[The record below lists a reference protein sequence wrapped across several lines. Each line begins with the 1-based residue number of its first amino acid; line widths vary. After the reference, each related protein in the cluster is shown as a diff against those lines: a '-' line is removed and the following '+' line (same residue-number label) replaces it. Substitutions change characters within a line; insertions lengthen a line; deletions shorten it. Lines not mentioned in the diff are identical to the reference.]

1 MPDKTW
7 KQVERRVAKMHG
19 TTRTGPTGIKG
30 PDAVT
35 DWLAI
40 QVKHRKVLPQW
51 MGDALRLIRSQAG
64 PGQLGIVVAHE
75 LYDRDSWVIMSHK
88 DFLDW
93 FGGQKN
99 GTATGDVRDQGESGQ
114 EQHDAGRV

>member
-1 MPDKTW
+1 MLDKTW

-19 TTRTGPTGIKG
+19 TTRTGPTGRLG

-51 MGDALRLIRSQAG
+51 MGDALRTIRSQAG

-75 LYDRDSWVIMSHK
+75 QGDRDSWVIMSHR

-93 FGGQKN
+93 FGGQKH
-99 GTATGDVRDQGESGQ
+99 GTATSDVRDQGEGD
-114 EQHDAGRV
+114 EGREHTG

>member
-51 MGDALRLIRSQAG
+51 MGDALRTIRSQAG

-75 LYDRDSWVIMSHK
+75 QGDRDSWVIMSHK

-93 FGGQKN
+93 FGGKKN
-99 GTATGDVRDQGESGQ
+99 VKEVDPDSLADGS
-114 EQHDAGRV
+114 

>member
-7 KQVERRVAKMHG
+7 KAVERRIAAAHG
-19 TTRTGPTGIKG
+19 TQRTGPTGRLG

-35 DWLAI
+35 EWLVI

-51 MGDALRLIRSQAG
+51 MGDALRTIRSQAQ

-75 LYDRDSWVIMSHK
+75 QGDRDSWVIMSHK
-88 DFLDW
+88 DFVDW
-93 FGGQKN
+93 FGGQKD
-99 GTATGDVRDQGESGQ
+99 GDTIRDQGNSG
-114 EQHDAGRV
+114 ERRDNAGAV